1 MFSLIPYHRMLSNL
15 SGTRNSLANDPFF
28 RPFMDMG
35 GSLVSNFRVD
45 IRERDNA
52 YLLEAELPGVSK
64 DKINLTVDK
73 DVLTISADI
82 DSQRKDEKENYCYV
96 ERRSGHV
103 ERSFS
108 IEGIDHDKIQAS
120 YEDGILR
127 VELPKQK
134 PLPEKSSRKIEIGDT
149 PKLDSPEQP
158 A

>member
-15 SGTRNSLANDPFF
+15 SSTRNSLASDPFF
-28 RPFMDMG
+28 RPFMDMN
-35 GSLVSNFRVD
+35 GSLASGFRVD

-82 DSQRKDEKENYCYV
+82 ESQHKDEKENYCYV

-103 ERSFS
+103 ERNFS
-108 IEGIDHDKIQAS
+108 IEGIEHDNIQAS

-134 PLPEKSSRKIEIGDT
+134 PLPEKSSRKIVIGDT
-149 PKLDSPEQP
+149 LKLDSPEQP